1 MGFLSRVCAL
11 QYRLPALSPGSKDP
25 NCSPT
30 SFRGWHVCVQE
41 DASAVLNTEEASK
54 NVGTQSQ
61 KSSVALSRADIA
73 EPSE

>member
-1 MGFLSRVCAL
+1 MQC
-11 QYRLPALSPGSKDP
+11 RLLALSSGSKDP

-30 SFRGWHVCVQE
+30 SFRAWHVCLQE
-41 DASAVLNTEEASK
+41 DASASAVLNIEEASK